1 MKLSAKLKVEGG
13 FLKLTITYGNGFLQ
27 CATTKVP
34 LSAIDSNGGG
44 TDIHLVDVT
53 EDVVNGRL
61 LFVMSNGS
69 TIPADLK
76 LLLPSFLNNNP
87 NNVLKINV
95 GTGKLEVVPN
105 ETVLDAFGAPQF
117 KAFSL

>member
-1 MKLSAKLKVEGG
+1 MKLGAKLKVEGG
-13 FLKLTITYGNGFLQ
+13 FLKLTITYGDSYIQ

-34 LSAIDSNGGG
+34 LSQIDSNGNG

-53 EDVVNGRL
+53 EDTVNGKL
-61 LFVMSNGS
+61 LFLMSNGS
-69 TIPADLK
+69 TIPADLQ

-105 ETVLDAFGAPQF
+105 ETVLDGFGIPQF